1 MEGPGETGPVYPKRG
16 TRGFPGRLPQVGQ
29 RAKQEG
35 NQPIP
40 SAAWLQ
46 KCKSRNPERR
56 HHPLQ
61 RSESWKVEEISKCP
75 LRFSCRA
82 RHFQDSKG
90 TRTWRRSKGTIQF
103 RVITACLSQVKD
115 KHEPGAGGGHV
126 ETWGDWRAQSRP
138 GRPALSP
145 RTLPYATLPT
155 ELYLFNKLIL

>member
-115 KHEPGAGGGHV
+115 KHEPGAGGDTWRLG
-126 ETWGDWRAQSRP
+126 ETGVLRAGPDAPHCLPVPCPMQLFQ
-138 GRPALSP
+138 LS
-145 RTLPYATLPT
+145 YIC
-155 ELYLFNKLIL
+155 LIS